1 MPVKTINIRFGK
13 FIDFMR
19 FIPVAAPMIC
29 GNEKKYIE
37 ECIDTNWISSG
48 GRFIRKFED
57 GFASYCG
64 RKYAIATSNGTT
76 ALHLA
81 LTALGISKGDEVIVS
96 DFTFVSPVNAIIY
109 TGATPV
115 LVDVDKDYWNV
126 DPMKIEQS
134 ITPQT
139 KAIIVV
145 HLYGYPCKMDEILAL
160 AQKYNLF
167 VIEDCAE
174 AHGAKFQGKRVGSFG
189 DISCF
194 SFYGNKI
201 ITSGEGGMCLTDKE
215 VLAEK
220 IKILLNHG
228 MSWEKKYWHDVV
240 GFNYRMTNLQAAIG
254 LAQLEKID
262 FLLKN
267 KNQISKK
274 YNENLK
280 DLGDLIIMPKKNNWT
295 EPTCWMY
302 SILINQDKAGVDRD
316 ELIKNLKEENI
327 DSRPFFYP
335 IHQMPPYQRYSASRE
350 FPAASYLSVRGINLP
365 SGANLTS
372 EEINYITTTIK
383 KILKK

>member
-1 MPVKTINIRFGK
+1 
-13 FIDFMR
+13 MR
-19 FIPVAAPMIC
+19 FIPVAEPVMC

-37 ECIDTNWISSG
+37 ECLDTNWISSG
-48 GRFIRKFED
+48 GRFIKKFED
-57 GFASYCG
+57 DFASYCG

-81 LTALGISKGDEVIVS
+81 LTVLGISRGDEVIVS
-96 DFTFVSPVNAIIY
+96 DLTFVSPVNTIIY

-115 LVDVDKDYWNV
+115 LVDVDKDYWNI

-139 KAIIVV
+139 KAIIAI

-174 AHGAKFQGKRVGSFG
+174 AHGAKFGDQRVGSFG

-194 SFYGNKI
+194 SFFGNKI
-201 ITSGEGGMCLTDKE
+201 ITSGEGGMCLTDNE

-220 IKILLNHG
+220 MKTLLNHG
-228 MSWEKKYWHDVV
+228 MSREKKYWHDVV

-280 DLGDLIIMPKKNNWT
+280 DLGDLIIMPKKNNWA
-295 EPTCWMY
+295 EPVCWMY

-316 ELIKNLKEENI
+316 ELIKKLKEENI

-335 IHQMPPYQRYSASRE
+335 IHQMPPYQKYQGPKE
-350 FPAASYLSVRGINLP
+350 FPVTDYLSAKGLNLP
-365 SGANLTS
+365 SGANLS
-372 EEINYITTTIK
+372 EEEIYYISNKIK
-383 KILKK
+383 NLLKNK